1 MDSQIDKPR
10 NKKVSY
16 RRKTRLRRNIE
27 IRSDPGGEAEKVV
40 TIKSLTKGCGT
51 KKVVTG
57 AASTT
62 GIECAAVNSGCLA
75 LSVNLTKR
83 VSVLQQPFIV
93 FLPHLQ
99 DAVGKI
105 DQETELTFPLQ

>member
-1 MDSQIDKPR
+1 MDSLIHKAWEQ
-10 NKKVSY
+10 KVSY
-16 RRKTRLRRNIE
+16 RRKTRLRRNTE
-27 IRSDPGGEAEKVV
+27 IRSDPGGEEEKEV
-40 TIKSLTKGCGT
+40 TVNSVTKGCGT
-51 KKVVTG
+51 KKVVTV

-62 GIECAAVNSGCLA
+62 GIECAAVNSGCMA
-75 LSVNLTKR
+75 SSVNLTKR

-105 DQETELTFPLQ
+105 DQETELTLPLQ

>member
-10 NKKVSY
+10 NKQVSY
-16 RRKTRLRRNIE
+16 RRKTRLRRNTE
-27 IRSDPGGEAEKVV
+27 IRSDPGGVAEKAV
-40 TIKSLTKGCGT
+40 TVNSVTKGCGT

-99 DAVGKI
+99 DGVGKI
-105 DQETELTFPLQ
+105 DQETELTLPLQ